1 MLRSI
6 GYKADTFNACCAA
19 LPHMVNQMKEA
30 CFDFQIELVEF
41 CVDAIKYMRHDYD
54 SGMYFGLS

>member
-1 MLRSI
+1 
-6 GYKADTFNACCAA
+6 
-19 LPHMVNQMKEA
+19 MVNQMKEA